1 MARIVQLWAKE
12 RMSLFPD
19 ERYAST
25 TLTCVE
31 NILNI
36 DISHLQSSLL
46 EKGYMI
52 SGGYGPLKGKTFRI
66 SHMGDLTPLEI
77 NELLKIIDEIIQE
90 INT

>member
-1 MARIVQLWAKE
+1 MYKRQ
-12 RMSLFPD
+12 
-19 ERYAST
+19 

>member
-1 MARIVQLWAKE
+1 
-12 RMSLFPD
+12 
-19 ERYAST
+19 
-25 TLTCVE
+25 
-31 NILNI
+31 
-36 DISHLQSSLL
+36 
-46 EKGYMI
+46 MI